1 MNMVKIIKRSSFFL
15 LAGLMA
21 ACGGESAKE
30 AKTGEKKEKAEAGK
44 ESKTYEFKKDKSA
57 FQWTARKQSGKHDG
71 VVDLK
76 KGRLKTEKGN
86 LKAGSFT
93 MDMTNIEVTD
103 DMKEDMYKKLMKH
116 LRSPDFFNVDSFPTA
131 KFELTGVKKY
141 QGDSTMKVGLDTLKK
156 KATHQI
162 AGNLTIKST
171 TKNVSEI
178 PAWIQVKDGHLRAL
192 CEFSF
197 DRTRWGIEY
206 KSKSVLDNLKDGF
219 IYDNVDLRISL
230 HATPSKKM
238 AEEEEKKGDKEKS

>member
-1 MNMVKIIKRSSFFL
+1 MNMYKLIKKNSPFL
-15 LAGLMA
+15 LAFFML

-30 AKTGEKKEKAEAGK
+30 AKTGEKEEKAKAGK
-44 ESKTYEFKKDKSA
+44 ESKTYKVNKGKSA
-57 FQWTARKQSGKHDG
+57 FQWTGRKKTGKHDG
-71 VVDLK
+71 IVELK
-76 KGRLKTEKGN
+76 KGELKTKGGK
-86 LKAGSFT
+86 LQAGSFT
-93 MDMTNIEVTD
+93 MDMTTIHVTD
-103 DMKEDMYKKLMKH
+103 DMEKDMHKKLMDH
-116 LRSPDFFNVDSFPTA
+116 LRTPDFFNVDSFPTA
-131 KFELTGVKKY
+131 KFELTGVKKF
-141 QGDSTMKVGLDTLKK
+141 QGDSTMKVGLDSLKK

-178 PAWIQVKDGHLRAL
+178 PAWIQVKDGSVRAL

-230 HATPSKKM
+230 HGTPVKKM
-238 AEEEEKKGDKEKS
+238 AESGGDKKEGKKS

>member
-1 MNMVKIIKRSSFFL
+1 MNMYKLIKKNSPFL
-15 LAGLMA
+15 LALFML

-30 AKTGEKKEKAEAGK
+30 AKTGEKKEKAKAGK
-44 ESKTYEFKKDKSA
+44 ESKTYKVKKGKSA
-57 FQWTARKQSGKHDG
+57 FQWTGRKKTGKHDG
-71 VVDLK
+71 IVELK
-76 KGRLKTEKGN
+76 KGELKTKGGK
-86 LKAGSFT
+86 LQAGSFT
-93 MDMTNIEVTD
+93 MDMTTIHVTD
-103 DMKEDMYKKLMKH
+103 DMEKDMHKKLMDH
-116 LRSPDFFNVDSFPTA
+116 LRTPDFFNVDSFPTA
-131 KFELTGVKKY
+131 KFELTGVKKF
-141 QGDSTMKVGLDTLKK
+141 QGDSTMKVGLDSLKK

-178 PAWIQVKDGHLRAL
+178 PAWIQVKDGSVRAV

-206 KSKSVLDNLKDGF
+206 KSKSVLDNLKEGF

-238 AEEEEKKGDKEKS
+238 AESGKGEKDDKKS